1 MRQEIDQDIELDK
14 MDDTS
19 GDENPYRELIVNNAG
34 KIETTLSQMEQW
46 SILSNII
53 NYVQYDKHPKNFHT
67 MSVRP
72 VNKMKNKIKSRK
84 DEKERPISEIDFRN
98 TSDRLKEEYLD
109 RYKGVKS
116 EILSTTRF
124 DENSDLS
131 MTCLG
136 KVNVVKENKIT
147 TEEKFHNIRTRV
159 YNRKAIGHVPN
170 VKYYWILEL
179 ANHSCPNHT
188 IYIANHFICYL
199 NLLQRL
205 RRSK

>member
-1 MRQEIDQDIELDK
+1 

-19 GDENPYRELIVNNAG
+19 GDENLYRELIVNNAG

-46 SILSNII
+46 SILSNVI
-53 NYVQYDKHPKNFHT
+53 NYVQYNKHPKNFNT
-67 MSVRP
+67 ISIRP
-72 VNKMKNKIKSRK
+72 IDKMKNRTKGKN

-131 MTCLG
+131 MTYLG
-136 KVNVVKENKIT
+136 KTNIVKENKIT
-147 TEEKFHNIRTRV
+147 IKEKFLKSEQGYTTGKLLDSTECQVLLDTGASKSFMPKSH
-159 YNRKAIGHVPN
+159 
-170 VKYYWILEL
+170 
-179 ANHSCPNHT
+179 
-188 IYIANHFICYL
+188 YL
-199 NLLQRL
+199 HC
-205 RRSK
+205 